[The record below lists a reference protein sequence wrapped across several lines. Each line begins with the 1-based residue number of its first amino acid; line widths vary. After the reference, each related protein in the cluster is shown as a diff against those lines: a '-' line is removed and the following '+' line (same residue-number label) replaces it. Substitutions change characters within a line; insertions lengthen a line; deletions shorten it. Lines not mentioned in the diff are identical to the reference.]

1 MVHVLLELVRAFT
14 EAYDKAKRE
23 KGLVDFSDIEHFAL
37 DILVNAKTKE
47 PNTCCRGVPEF
58 FEEVMIDEYQD
69 SNYLQEAI
77 LSAVSKIQ
85 SGEPNMFM
93 VGDVKQSI
101 YRFRLARPELFM
113 EKYETYTKEDSPY
126 QKIEL
131 HKNFRSRKES

>member
-1 MVHVLLELVRAFT
+1 M
-14 EAYDKAKRE
+14 
-23 KGLVDFSDIEHFAL
+23 
-37 DILVNAKTKE
+37 NAKTKE
-47 PNTCCRGVPEF
+47 PTPVAEEFRNF

-77 LSAVSKIQ
+77 LSAVSKVQ

-113 EKYETYTKEDSPY
+113 EK
-126 QKIEL
+126 L
-131 HKNFRSRKES
+131 